1 MLKLKFKMYE
11 NITMD
16 LNRNKVTAA
25 ADDAAEK
32 LQVAMDSNKFSKAD
46 VEAATALVEAQK
58 LAAAQQRELA
68 ELLEAD
74 SGADKTSME
83 ANLVALNAAVADTLT
98 NVHKAKR
105 RKLLDDRQ
113 KTLSSPKRVARKSEG
128 PASSHDATS
137 TERVARNSEQQVSSH
152 DASQRDSGTQS
163 TDLEQSQPDES
174 SLRRLLDGMQQDVP
188 VLVKLFYTPH
198 EISRPTSRHN
208 KTELELY
215 EAKVGA
221 NGIECALIATNNAAT
236 KALDLL
242 KPHSGEVLKIWHTK
256 HSEQKG
262 EAQLSLMDNFEVEVV
277 TEGHTT
283 LRKQA
288 LQRISIA
295 QLPKQTDKA
304 RISLITCAVVLDSE
318 CKDDKNGN
326 PYRQTRLVD
335 AHGNVTYAMVWGDLA
350 AKEDVWDRNCVLDVS
365 AVSVNV
371 EDTRIDLRNFSQVS
385 VSPHA
390 ATFKMPSRLNFGALD

>member
-113 KTLSSPKRVARKSEG
+113 KTLSSPKRVARKSEE
-128 PASSHDATS
+128 PASSNDAP
-137 TERVARNSEQQVSSH
+137 
-152 DASQRDSGTQS
+152 ASQRDSGTQS

-198 EISRPTSRHN
+198 EISRPTSRYN

-236 KALDLL
+236 KALELL
-242 KPHSGEVLKIWHTK
+242 KPHSGKVLKTWHTK

-371 EDTRIDLRNFSQVS
+371 EDTRIDLRNFSPVS
-385 VSPHA
+385 LSPHA
-390 ATFKMPSRLNFGALD
+390 ATFKMPSRLNFVRWTDTK